1 MGQLPWQGVKGKSD
15 KERTQ
20 KIFEKKKETV
30 PKELCKYFPEEIK
43 RYFEYILKLGFD
55 EKPNYVLLQG
65 LINDLMQKYSY
76 SNDLNFDWYTPKF
89 LNELYINS
97 NIDNEIN
104 VKNNKIMEE
113 LNKKN
118 NIENKN
124 DKNLILD
131 EEKKMSKNLV
141 LIGNE
146 VLIKPNLNKKNKN
159 IISPDNRYNNFD
171 FSNYN
176 STNLESNN
184 HNKISSN
191 LLRNSINNFDNKN
204 IYNKFNFP
212 VSSNDLKK
220 DLYKSALSPTA
231 KTNKMAIKTSKSL
244 KSNNNNLKE
253 NKKYKNS
260 GFRKYS

>member
-1 MGQLPWQGVKGKSD
+1 M
-15 KERTQ
+15 
-20 KIFEKKKETV
+20 
-30 PKELCKYFPEEIK
+30 
-43 RYFEYILKLGFD
+43 
-55 EKPNYVLLQG
+55 
-65 LINDLMQKYSY
+65 
-76 SNDLNFDWYTPKF
+76 
-89 LNELYINS
+89 
-97 NIDNEIN
+97 
-104 VKNNKIMEE
+104 
-113 LNKKN
+113 
-118 NIENKN
+118 
-124 DKNLILD
+124 
-131 EEKKMSKNLV
+131 
-141 LIGNE
+141 
-146 VLIKPNLNKKNKN
+146 
-159 IISPDNRYNNFD
+159 SPDNRYNNFD